1 MRKRV
6 ILTGRPMTPEETAKL
21 YGLSKR
27 HAKQLID
34 MVEKNLAKRSYS
46 HLYYDSS
53 SGNKNGDSQANAR
66 GQTTRKTKSSTA
78 RRRKSPRASRNSSH

>member
-6 ILTGRPMTPEETAKL
+6 ILTGRRITPEETAQM

-34 MVEKNLAKRSYS
+34 MVERNLAKRSYS
-46 HLYYDSS
+46 HLYYGSP
-53 SGNKNGDSQANAR
+53 SGTKNGDLQANAR

-78 RRRKSPRASRNSSH
+78 RRRKSPRARRKSSH